1 VKERV
6 LESVF
11 LSRPPRRESRDNKVL
26 VLGGDGIGLRLAEHL
41 GSEGW
46 SVMLVDA
53 GRPEAPH
60 PNVSVVGDARLET
73 VHGFI
78 HGFDV
83 GLRTPNGIISQQVG
97 FIVAAQPALL
107 VPKYEYYGISGSQ
120 VTVTLSELERKL
132 TAGESIAPQRSGW
145 LHVAFL
151 CGLEGDSDPS
161 VFARVLGCVEKING
175 KEQIQSYVFT
185 RQVKV
190 AAQGL
195 ERRYRLARESGAL
208 FFKFDGS
215 GPVFEDT
222 PTGPLMVFT
231 DPLLGQEMELL
242 PDLLVVDEHVLPPA
256 ALGPLLDA
264 IPSSA
269 ISAPFLQ
276 PESVRFSGV
285 STQKKGILAVGP
297 SRGVFDPDLIESD
310 IAAVSVALVNSALD
324 SELRGLPGPPE
335 VDPAKCTLC
344 LTCVRLCPHGAITF
358 GKKAEPDPASC
369 VRCGICAVECPMEA
383 IKLPPGPGDT
393 DLENRI
399 GAGLAAAEGPRKIV
413 GLLCARSAAQAL
425 GAIRAE
431 LLHDLV
437 PVVVPCAGTVD
448 QAHLLLALQA
458 GADGVMVAGCFSGN
472 CASIYGTVLAAE
484 RSAQAGTMLREA
496 GLCPDVV
503 KFVPL
508 AANTPA
514 VLVAALNDL
523 RKVVDRERGEASSSE

>member
-1 VKERV
+1 MQ
-6 LESVF
+6 SVF
-11 LSRPPRRESRDNKVL
+11 LSRPPRRESRDDRVM
-26 VLGGDGIGLRLAEHL
+26 VLGGDGIGLRLAERL
-41 GSEGW
+41 GRDGFD
-46 SVMLVDA
+46 VMLVEA
-53 GRPEAPH
+53 GRPESPN
-60 PNVSVVGDARLET
+60 PNVSVLGDAELEKIY
-73 VHGFI
+73 GFI

-83 GLRTPNGIISQQVG
+83 TLKTPAGKVSQEVG

-107 VPKYEYYGISGSQ
+107 VSKYEEYGVSGSN
-120 VTVTLSELERKL
+120 VTVSLSDLEEKL
-132 TAGESIAPQRSGW
+132 ASGESIAPQRGGW

-151 CGLEGDSDPS
+151 CGLKGDSDPS
-161 VFARVLGCVEKING
+161 VFARVLNCVEKING
-175 KEQIQSYVFT
+175 RERVQPYVFT
-185 RQVKV
+185 RHVKV

-195 ERRYRLARESGAL
+195 ERRYRLAREGGAL

-242 PDLLVVDEHVLPPA
+242 PDLLVVDELVLPPPT
-256 ALGPLLDA
+256 LGPLLDA

-285 STQKKGILAVGP
+285 ATQKKGILAVGP
-297 SRGVFDPDLIESD
+297 SRGVFDPELIESD
-310 IAAVSVALVNSALD
+310 IEAVSVALRESTAED
-324 SELRGLPGPPE
+324 ELRGLPGPPE
-335 VDPAKCTLC
+335 VDPDKCILC

-358 GKKAEPDPASC
+358 GKKAEPDPLTC

-383 IKLPPGPGDT
+383 IKLPPGPGNA
-393 DLENRI
+393 DLGGRI
-399 GAGLAAAEGPRKIV
+399 RAGLAAAEGPRKIV
-413 GLLCARSAAQAL
+413 GFLCARSAAQTL
-425 GAIRAE
+425 TTIRAE

-448 QAHLLLALQA
+448 RAHVLLALQA

-484 RSAQAGTMLREA
+484 RSLQACTMLREA
-496 GLCPDVV
+496 GLSPDVV

-514 VLVAALNDL
+514 VLVTALNDL
-523 RKVVDRERGEASSSE
+523 RRVVDGEGGEAPPSE

>member
-1 VKERV
+1 MKERV
-6 LESVF
+6 LDSVF
-11 LSRPPRRESRDNKVL
+11 LSRPPRRESRDDKVM
-26 VLGGDGIGLRLAEHL
+26 VLGGDWIGLRLAERL
-41 GSEGW
+41 AGEGW
-46 SVMLVDA
+46 SVMLADA

-60 PNVSVVGDARLET
+60 PNVSVLGDVRLET

-83 GLRTPNGIISQQVG
+83 KLRTPNGIISERVG
-97 FIVAAQPALL
+97 FIVAAQPALP
-107 VPKYEYYGISGSQ
+107 VPKYEEYGISGSG
-120 VTVTLSELERKL
+120 VTVTLSEFERKL
-132 TAGESIAPQRSGW
+132 ASGESIALQRAGW

-151 CGLEGDSDPS
+151 CGLKGDSDPS

-175 KEQIQSYVFT
+175 SEQTQSYVFT

-195 ERRYRLARESGAL
+195 ERRYRRARESGAL
-208 FFKFDGS
+208 FFKFDGP
-215 GPVFEDT
+215 GPIFEDT

-242 PDLLVVDEHVLPPA
+242 PDLLVVDEQVLPSA
-256 ALGPLLDA
+256 ALGMLLDA

-276 PESVRFSGV
+276 PESVRFSAV

-297 SRGVFDPDLIESD
+297 SRGVFDPELIESD
-310 IAAVSVALVNSALD
+310 IAAVSVALKNSASE

-358 GKKAEPDPASC
+358 GKKAEPDPESC

-383 IKLPPGPGDT
+383 IKLPPGPGT
-393 DLENRI
+393 RELKEQI
-399 GAGLAAAEGPRKIV
+399 KAELAAVKGTRKIV
-413 GLLCARSAAQAL
+413 GFLCARSAAQAL
-425 GAIRAE
+425 ETIRPE

-448 QAHLLLALQA
+448 QAHILFALQA

-472 CASIYGTVLAAE
+472 CASVYGTVLAAE
-484 RSAQAGTMLREA
+484 RSLQVGTMLSEA
-496 GLCPDVV
+496 GLSPDVI

-508 AANTPA
+508 AANTPG

-523 RKVVDRERGEASSSE
+523 SRAVDRERGEASPSE